1 MNPKGGRKST
11 ASLAVV
17 SEIAD
22 WRPPAP
28 DVLNAGEGEL
38 WRQIVNTKP
47 SDWFDAATIP
57 LLTEYC
63 RLKTSVDILN
73 DQVAKAE
80 ATLAETGLLPD
91 GYKDAVLILDK
102 KQGRMAQLAMKMRLT
117 QQARYEKS
125 KATTETKKAAP
136 RKLWERGA

>member
-1 MNPKGGRKST
+1 MNPKGGRKSA

-28 DVLNAGEGEL
+28 DILSAAESEL

-47 SDWFDAATIP
+47 SDWFDAASIP

-73 DQVAKAE
+73 EQLAKAE
-80 ATLAETGLLPD
+80 QTISESGAFPD
-91 GYKDAVLILDK
+91 GYKDAVGILDK

-117 QQARYEKS
+117 QQARYEKT
-125 KATTETKKAAP
+125 KASTEARKAAP
-136 RKLWERGA
+136 RKLWERG

>member
-1 MNPKGGRKST
+1 MNSKGGRKS
-11 ASLAVV
+11 AAGLSVV

-28 DVLNAGEGEL
+28 TVLSSSEAEL
-38 WRQIVNTKP
+38 WRAIVNTKP
-47 SDWFDAATIP
+47 ADWFDPATIP

-73 DQVAKAE
+73 EQLVRAE
-80 ATLAETGLLPD
+80 QTIAETGEFPD
-91 GYKDAVLILDK
+91 GYKDAVGVLDK

-125 KATTETKKAAP
+125 KASTEAKKTP
-136 RKLWERGA
+136 RRQLWERN

>member
-1 MNPKGGRKST
+1 MDSKGGRKSA
-11 ASLAVV
+11 ASLAVI
-17 SEIAD
+17 SDMAD
-22 WRPPAP
+22 WRPSAP
-28 DVLNAGEGEL
+28 EVLSEVEAER

-73 DQVAKAE
+73 EQLVKSERQIAE
-80 ATLAETGLLPD
+80 SGVFPD
-91 GYKDAVLILDK
+91 GYKDAVQVLDK

-117 QQARYEKS
+117 QQARYEKG
-125 KATTETKKAAP
+125 KAATESKKAAP
-136 RKLWERGA
+136 RKLWERS

>member
-1 MNPKGGRKST
+1 MNPKGGRKSA

-17 SEIAD
+17 SDIAD

-28 DVLNAGEGEL
+28 AVLSAAEAEL
-38 WRQIVNTKP
+38 WRSIVNTKP
-47 SDWFDAATIP
+47 ADWFDAASIP

-73 DQVAKAE
+73 EQLVKSE
-80 ATLAETGLLPD
+80 ATIAETGAFPD
-91 GYKDAVLILDK
+91 GYKDAVGILDK

-125 KATTETKKAAP
+125 KATTEAKKAAP
-136 RKLWERGA
+136 RKLWERG